1 MSQWMLRC
9 ALHKALASGANA
21 TTAAVSSSG
30 SALTASAGAQSAVTT
45 KLHWAARRYS
55 ISSVPDRRKRNH
67 LQSNK
72 KDTKKKGGTGV
83 DGKPVAA
90 ATTAA
95 GRFGTNAN
103 SSTKAKGNWDLFSS
117 SNANRINNT
126 NSSNATRS
134 TGAGATTTATSNGNA
149 AATGA
154 NAQASGKNAFRT
166 AKNHRADA
174 FNKKQGAASGTNQS
188 PVFTNKFQNLLSFAF
203 ESNDE
208 AKTSQTEDSASPAN
222 RGGKKKFDF
231 GANSQHKPRGALLKN
246 TDDGIFSSKGARNPE
261 LSALGLIDDEDDE
274 DETHFRKHNNK
285 KPSAGPAVGGSLLSA
300 AAATPGNSPDKRK
313 QLKNKKKKDARSL
326 LKNFQFENSLFDSD
340 DDLFGHVDW
349 SEKRSSGDND
359 NREQRRFQRTVRK
372 QTKQAPK
379 AVLAPKEVE
388 IPTSISV
395 EDLAERM
402 SVKSK
407 VLIKALRDLGE
418 RGMRDESILTNDVA
432 ELAVESLNMIPVLLP
447 PEFIDLEVTVP
458 PADCSMFPHRSPI
471 ISVMGHVDHGKTT
484 LLDSLRKSKVAAGEA
499 GGITQSIGAFTVEL
513 GKKFGSQSKITF
525 IDTPGHAA
533 FSGMRS
539 RGSEV
544 TDIIVLVVAADDGVR
559 PQTVEV
565 IQLAQ
570 KNNVPMVVAVTKCDM
585 HAHDEQEVRNRIADQ
600 LLNRGVV
607 VEQMGG
613 DVPLVCV
620 SGKTGEGLDSLKET
634 IALHAEILDLRAD
647 NKAKGE
653 AIVLEANVARG
664 VGTQVDAI
672 VKWGTLKTGAI
683 VVCGLEYG
691 KIRALVDQD
700 GKRAKEISPG
710 NPVRVIGLK
719 GLPNAGD
726 ALLVV
731 ESEER
736 AKEVIEQRQ
745 ELLEWD
751 LMATAEDDE
760 DDASGNSHRRRKYM
774 GARRKWQ
781 QIELRRREEADEAK
795 RVASLKAGDAGYVAN
810 VVPIIVKTDSV
821 GVISA
826 IDELISSLP
835 SDEAVIKRIVAS
847 VGPVSSSDL
856 AMAEATGATIY
867 AFNIK
872 HPSTIDREALEKNVS
887 IRQHRV
893 VYTML
898 DDIKELLR
906 DNLSG
911 VEESEVVGSAEV
923 LQSIPITTSGRRT
936 TNIAGCKITMGTMNM
951 QAKYRLIRDGET
963 VAEGI
968 SMETMRHFQE
978 KVGEVTKG
986 QECGLQL
993 DGLDDFQPGDVL
1005 QAYVVKVVKRTL

>member
-9 ALHKALASGANA
+9 ALHKVLATGA
-21 TTAAVSSSG
+21 TTATASSSSSC
-30 SALTASAGAQSAVTT
+30 SAITASAQSAVAT
-45 KLHWAARRYS
+45 KLHWASRRYS

-72 KDTKKKGGTGV
+72 KDVKKKTDSELG
-83 DGKPVAA
+83 
-90 ATTAA
+90 ATASTTTA
-95 GRFGTNAN
+95 GRFGANVSGNAK
-103 SSTKAKGNWDLFSS
+103 TKGNWDLFSS
-117 SNANRINNT
+117 SNANRIN
-126 NSSNATRS
+126 SNAGRS
-134 TGAGATTTATSNGNA
+134 TGADAATSGSGNA

-166 AKNHRADA
+166 AKNHRAGA
-174 FNKKQGAASGTNQS
+174 FNKKQGATSGSSQS

-203 ESNDE
+203 ESNDD
-208 AKTSQTEDSASPAN
+208 ATSSQTGGAGGNNAFPGN
-222 RGGKKKFDF
+222 REGKKKFDF
-231 GANSQHKPRGALLKN
+231 GANSQHNRPRGALSESGGG
-246 TDDGIFSSKGARNPE
+246 DIFGSKGMRDPA
-261 LSALGLIDDEDDE
+261 LSALGLVDDDD
-274 DETHFRKHNNK
+274 DDAQSRKHKGK
-285 KPSAGPAVGGSLLSA
+285 KPTTGGPAAADTLLSA
-300 AAATPGNSPDKRK
+300 ATAAPGDSPDKRK

-349 SEKRSSGDND
+349 SEKRGGGDND
-359 NREQRRFQRTVRK
+359 NREQRRFQRTARK

-379 AVLAPKEVE
+379 VMLAPLEVE

-395 EDLAERM
+395 KDLAERM
-402 SVKSK
+402 CVKSK
-407 VLIKALRDLGE
+407 VLIRALRDLGE
-418 RGMRDESILTNDVA
+418 RGMRDESVLANDVA

-447 PEFIDLEVTVP
+447 PEFIDLEVTIP
-458 PADCSMFPHRSPI
+458 PADCSMFPPRSPI

-585 HAHDEQEVRNRIADQ
+585 HEHDEQEVRNRIADQ

-620 SGKTGEGLDSLKET
+620 SGKTGEGLDALKET

-647 NKAKGE
+647 SKAKGE

-664 VGTQVDAI
+664 VGTQVDAV

-751 LMATAEDDE
+751 LMATAEDDD
-760 DDASGNSHRRRKYM
+760 DDASGNPQRRRKYM

-781 QIELRRREEADEAK
+781 QIEVRRREEVDEAK

-810 VVPIIVKTDSV
+810 IVPIIVKTDSV

-835 SDEAVIKRIVAS
+835 SDEAVIKRILAS

-872 HPSTIDREALEKNVS
+872 HPSTIDREALEKSVS

-911 VEESEVVGSAEV
+911 VEETEVVGSAEV

-936 TNIAGCKITMGTMNM
+936 TNIAGCKITMGAMNM
-951 QAKYRLIRDGET
+951 TAKYRLVRDGET

-968 SMETMRHFQE
+968 SMESMRHFQE

-986 QECGLQL
+986 QECGLQF
-993 DGLDDFQPGDVL
+993 DGLDDFLPGDVL
-1005 QAYVVKVVKRTL
+1005 QAYVVKVVKRVL

>member
-21 TTAAVSSSG
+21 TSVSATISSG
-30 SALTASAGAQSAVTT
+30 SSCSAITASAGAQSAVTT

-72 KDTKKKGGTGV
+72 KDTKKSGSA
-83 DGKPVAA
+83 DGEPGAN

-95 GRFGTNAN
+95 GRFGANATSN
-103 SSTKAKGNWDLFSS
+103 TKSKGNWDLFSS
-117 SNANRINNT
+117 SNTSRIN
-126 NSSNATRS
+126 SNATRS
-134 TGAGATTTATSNGNA
+134 TGADATTTAATSN
-149 AATGA
+149 GA
-154 NAQASGKNAFRT
+154 NAQASGKSAFRT
-166 AKNHRADA
+166 AKNHRAGA
-174 FNKKQGAASGTNQS
+174 FNKKQSAASGNSQS

-203 ESNDE
+203 ESNDD
-208 AKTSQTEDSASPAN
+208 AKSSQTGGGGSSSPAN

-231 GANSQHKPRGALLKN
+231 GANSQHKPRSALLESG
-246 TDDGIFSSKGARNPE
+246 DGDIFSSKGARDPK
-261 LSALGLIDDEDDE
+261 LSALGLIDDDE
-274 DETHFRKHNNK
+274 DEDESQFRKQHKNK
-285 KPSAGPAVGGSLLSA
+285 KPSAGPAAGGSLLSA
-300 AAATPGNSPDKRK
+300 AAASSGDSPDKRK

-349 SEKRSSGDND
+349 SEKRGGGGDNE
-359 NREQRRFQRTVRK
+359 NREQRRFQRTARK

-379 AVLAPKEVE
+379 VVLAPKEVE

-418 RGMRDESILTNDVA
+418 RGMRDESILMNDVA

-458 PADCSMFPHRSPI
+458 PADCSMFPPRSPI
-471 ISVMGHVDHGKTT
+471 VSVMGHVDHGKTT

-653 AIVLEANVARG
+653 AIVLEANIARG

-710 NPVRVIGLK
+710 NPVRVVGLK

-781 QIELRRREEADEAK
+781 QIELRRREEVDEAK

-810 VVPIIVKTDSV
+810 IVPIIVKTDSV

-936 TNIAGCKITMGTMNM
+936 TNIAGCKITMGAMNM

-968 SMETMRHFQE
+968 SMESMRHFQE

-1005 QAYVVKVVKRTL
+1005 QAYVVKVVKRAL